1 MKTARLKIAP
11 ASAKPGSPQQLP
23 GWVLIQGEKVPIQT
37 LYHLLAGR
45 ER

>member
-11 ASAKPGSPQQLP
+11 ASAQPGSPQRLP
-23 GWVLIQGEKVPIQT
+23 GLLLIQGEKVPMQM